1 MKKGEKYKNPY
12 LNEVIFRI
20 NFSNIPTL
28 SENNK
33 EVAKDF
39 HEKISKG
46 FPNMLIKRNQAF
58 NIDIDVDTGKPTQIT
73 HDGSLLWIYK
83 NRKHDKS
90 VELTSNSLILHYEK
104 GAYTHFRYFLDDVIL
119 LITALKGYNPKDL
132 SFLGLRYINQIDGKT
147 ISELKDCISQ
157 KYFNEYIMNLDENEE
172 FIQVLNRL
180 SIKKGDYILNFQ
192 YGLFNAAYPNP
203 NFDKDFILDFDC
215 TTKKVK
221 EIDEVVDALKQMN
234 KYVQSKFEESITDVL
249 RKEMEDSNE

>member
-1 MKKGEKYKNPY
+1 MKKGEKYKYPY

-20 NFSNIPTL
+20 NFSNIPIL

-39 HEKISKG
+39 HEKISKE
-46 FPNMLIKRNQAF
+46 FPNILIKRNQAF
-58 NIDIDVDTGKPTQIT
+58 NIDIDVGTGKPTQIT

-104 GAYTHFRYFLDDVIL
+104 ESYTHFRYFLDDIIL
-119 LITALKGYNPKDL
+119 LITALKGYDPKDL

-147 ISELKDCISQ
+147 ISELKDCISP

-180 SIKKGDYILNFQ
+180 SIKKDDYILNFQ

-221 EIDEVVDALKQMN
+221 EIDEVVDALKEMN
-234 KYVQSKFEESITDVL
+234 KHIQSKFEESITDAL

>member
-33 EVAKDF
+33 EVAKNF
-39 HEKISKG
+39 HEKISKA
-46 FPNMLIKRNQAF
+46 FPNILIKRNQAF
-58 NIDIDVDTGKPTQIT
+58 NIDIDVDTGNPTQIT

-104 GAYTHFRYFLDDVIL
+104 GACTQFRYFLDDIIL
-119 LITALKGYNPKDL
+119 LITALKGYDPKDL

-147 ISELKDCISQ
+147 ISELKDCISP

-180 SIKKGDYILNFQ
+180 SIKKEEYILNFQ

-234 KYVQSKFEESITDVL
+234 KYIQFKFEESITDVL
-249 RKEMEDSNE
+249 REEMEDSNE